1 MTALDPPW
9 GRGDDGAFEVGAAEL
24 AERAGITVALLRSYQ
39 SKGLLPP
46 PRRSGRQ
53 ALYDDRH
60 LERLREIAEL
70 KERGHTLRA
79 IAEHFSPP
87 RSAAP
92 SSPEVLRLRDVAAR
106 SGVPVEMLRSWQ
118 ASGLIRPRG
127 GRDGGEYDQA
137 DVMAARCVLL
147 LVGSGIPFDRFL
159 EVGKVQIDAARE
171 LAGGALEL
179 FEEHVASRI
188 EPGDVTAREAAF
200 SEMVDTVARMAAY
213 VVIRSVQHA
222 DVARNTG
229 DGTDG

>member
-1 MTALDPPW
+1 MTALEPPW
-9 GRGDDGAFEVGAAEL
+9 GGGEDGAFEVDAAEL
-24 AERAGITVALLRSYQ
+24 AERAGISVALLRSYQ

-46 PRRSGRQ
+46 PRRSGRK

-79 IAEHFSPP
+79 IAEHFNPP
-87 RSAAP
+87 RSAP
-92 SSPEVLRLRDVAAR
+92 SSPEVLSLRDVAAR

-127 GRDGGEYDQA
+127 GPDARDYDQA

-159 EVGKVQIDAARE
+159 EVGKVQIDAAKE
-171 LAGGALEL
+171 LARGALEL

-188 EPGDVTAREAAF
+188 DPDDEAAREAAF

-229 DGTDG
+229 HGTDG